1 MPVLRKR
8 KCIGIRRSRPQ
19 QTSLEEAVVLL
30 YRNSFF
36 KTALPSLDLDGDGK
50 PEVYGS
56 YPMIKEDGW
65 RKICDQQQ
73 RPAGSNENDLKQ

>member
-1 MPVLRKR
+1 MHWDKGDRV
-8 KCIGIRRSRPQ
+8 RSKH
-19 QTSLEEAVVLL
+19 SLEEAVGTLL
-30 YRNSFF
+30 PQLSS

-73 RPAGSNENDLKQ
+73 RPAGSN